1 MMKTLIEKWTPPNQ
15 SSFFSRRYTVKTDF
29 VPSAEILMRT
39 HEEYEISVIVGC
51 SGKRFVG
58 NTIENFSDND
68 LFLIGPHVLH
78 AVQPD
83 NYERGN
89 VITLR
94 FVKEVFGAAFFNL
107 PENKQIANLLHEA
120 QRGVAFASSD
130 IPLFH
135 KKLLELTGLSG
146 FERMIA
152 FFQLLQLL
160 ATNQRRRVLS
170 SRGFAPVVNQR
181 DYEIVNKT
189 YEYIINRFADH
200 RITLDEISAYANM
213 SPTTF
218 CRYFKK
224 HFRKT
229 FTNFLNEVRV
239 GHACKLLQQ
248 TDKTVAEIAFASGYN
263 QLTHFN
269 RQFKRI
275 VGYSPKAYRH
285 QLERQ
290 SA

>member
-1 MMKTLIEKWTPPNQ
+1 
-15 SSFFSRRYTVKTDF
+15 
-29 VPSAEILMRT
+29 MRS
-39 HEEYEISVIVGC
+39 HEEYEISVLVGC

-58 NTIENFSDND
+58 NTIENFSEGD

-78 AVQPD
+78 TVQPD

-94 FVKEVFGAAFFNL
+94 FMKEVFGTPFFDL
-107 PENKQIANLLHEA
+107 PENKQIASLLHEA
-120 QRGVAFASSD
+120 QRGVAFASAD
-130 IPLFH
+130 VPHFYR
-135 KKLLELTGLSG
+135 KLQELTSLSG

-160 ATNQRRRVLS
+160 ATNPRRRVLS
-170 SRGFAPVVNQR
+170 SRGFVPVVNQK
-181 DYEIVNKT
+181 DYEMVNKT

-200 RITLDEISAYANM
+200 QITLDEISAYANM
-213 SPTTF
+213 SPTSF

-229 FTNFLNEVRV
+229 FTNFLNEMRV

-248 TDKTVAEIAFASGYN
+248 TEKTVAEIGFASGYN

-269 RQFKRI
+269 RQFKRLT
-275 VGYSPKAYRH
+275 GYTPKQYRRELN
-285 QLERQ
+285 QQ

>member
-1 MMKTLIEKWTPPNQ
+1 MMKTLVEKWTPPNE
-15 SSFFSRRYTVKTDF
+15 SSFFSRRYTVKRDF
-29 VPSAEILMRT
+29 VPSPEILMRT
-39 HEEYEISVIVGC
+39 HEEYEISVIVEC

-94 FVKEVFGAAFFNL
+94 FLKEVFGTVFFDL
-107 PENKQIANLLHEA
+107 PENQQIANLLYEA
-120 QRGVAFASSD
+120 QRGVAFASTD
-130 IPLFH
+130 IPFFH
-135 KKLLELTGLSG
+135 RKMQELTDLSG

-152 FFQLLQLL
+152 FFQLLQFM
-160 ATNQRRRVLS
+160 ATNKQRRVLS
-170 SRGFAPVVNQR
+170 SRGFAPVVNR
-181 DYEIVNKT
+181 KDHEIVNKT

-200 RITLDEISAYANM
+200 HITLDEISSYANM

-224 HFRKT
+224 HFCKT

-275 VGYSPKAYRH
+275 IGYSPKEYRH
-285 QLERQ
+285 QLDRQ

>member
-1 MMKTLIEKWTPPNQ
+1 
-15 SSFFSRRYTVKTDF
+15 
-29 VPSAEILMRT
+29 MRT

-58 NTIENFSDND
+58 NTIENFSDSD

-83 NYERGN
+83 SYERGN

-94 FVKEVFGAAFFNL
+94 FIKEVFGTAFFDL

-120 QRGVAFASSD
+120 QRGVAFASTD
-130 IPLFH
+130 IPSFH
-135 KKLLELTGLSG
+135 RKIQELTELSG
-146 FERMIA
+146 FDRMIA

-160 ATNQRRRVLS
+160 AINQQRRVLS
-170 SRGFAPVVNQR
+170 SRGFAPVTNR
-181 DYEIVNKT
+181 KDYEIVNKT

-200 RITLDEISAYANM
+200 HITLDEISAYANM

-224 HFRKT
+224 HFCKT

-248 TDKTVAEIAFASGYN
+248 TDKAVAEIAFASGYN

-275 VGYSPKAYRH
+275 MGYSPKEYRH
-285 QLERQ
+285 QLECQ

>member
-1 MMKTLIEKWTPPNQ
+1 MKTLVEKWTPPNQ
-15 SSFFSRRYTVKTDF
+15 SSFFSRRYAVKTGF
-29 VPSAEILMRT
+29 VPSSEILMRT
-39 HEEYEISVIVGC
+39 HEEYEISVIIGC

-94 FVKEVFGAAFFNL
+94 FLKEMFGAAFFNL
-107 PENKQIANLLHEA
+107 PENKQIARLLHEA
-120 QRGVAFASSD
+120 QRGVAFASAD
-130 IPLFH
+130 VALFH
-135 KKLLELTGLSG
+135 RKIVELTNLTG
-146 FERMIA
+146 FDRMIA
-152 FFQLLQLL
+152 FFQLLQAMAL
-160 ATNQRRRVLS
+160 NGQRRVLS
-170 SRGFAPVVNQR
+170 SWGFAPMSSQK

-200 RITLDEISAYANM
+200 HITLDEISAYSNM

-224 HFRKT
+224 HFCKT

-248 TDKTVAEIAFASGYN
+248 TDKAVAEIAFASGYN

-275 VGYSPKAYRH
+275 VGYSPKEYRY
-285 QLERQ
+285 QLDRQ